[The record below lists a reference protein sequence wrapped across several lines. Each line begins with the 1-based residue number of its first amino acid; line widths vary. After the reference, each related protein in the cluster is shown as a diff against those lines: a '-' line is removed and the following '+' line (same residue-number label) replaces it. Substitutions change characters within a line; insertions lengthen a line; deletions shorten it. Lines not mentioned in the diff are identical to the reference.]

1 MTRATLF
8 QRGSAVLA
16 GIVLAGCGS
25 QSQHQHLTVGAVE
38 DAAKFGDATG
48 QMQLAS
54 ASGFSA
60 IALSSVWTRGLREP
74 VPAEL
79 AALRSATRAATTND
93 IRPIVA
99 VYSFS
104 SNTPLDFG
112 DRRDFAAYAAA
123 LVRALPGVRDVIV
136 GNEPNLNLFWLPQYD
151 VNGGDAAA
159 VAFEELLA
167 TTYDAVKKARPD
179 VQVIG
184 AGLGPRGSDDPS
196 APRATHSPTQFLLDL
211 GAAYRASGRD
221 RPIMDAF
228 AIHPYGENAR
238 IAPTLAHPHTKSIGI
253 ADYGKLVALLGRAFD
268 GTAQRGHDLPVVYG
282 EYGVETTVPAA
293 KQSLYSGSEVIPT
306 ADEATQAQFYGE
318 AIRLAACQPTVELL
332 LFFHVEDESRLAG
345 LQTGTRYADGS
356 PKSSLDPVRRAVRA
370 KVDC

>member
-1 MTRATLF
+1 MFLR
-8 QRGSAVLA
+8 RGGTVLV

-25 QSQHQHLTVGAVE
+25 QSQHPDLMVGAVE
-38 DAAKFGDATG
+38 DTAKFGDAG
-48 QMQLAS
+48 AQMRLAS
-54 ASGFSA
+54 DSGFRA

-74 VPAEL
+74 APAEL
-79 AALRSATRAATTND
+79 AALRSATRAATENH
-93 IRPIVA
+93 IRPLVA

-104 SNTPLDFG
+104 ANTPVHAV
-112 DRRDFAAYAAA
+112 DRRDFAAYTAA
-123 LVRALPGVRDVIV
+123 LLRDLPGVRDVIV

-151 VNGGDAAA
+151 ANGGDAAA
-159 VAFEELLA
+159 VAFEDLLA
-167 TTYDAVKKARPD
+167 TTYDAVKNARPD

-184 AGLGPRGSDDPS
+184 AGLSPRGSDDPA

-211 GAAYRASGRD
+211 GAAYRASRRD

-238 IAPTLAHPHTKSIGI
+238 IPPSLAHPRTKTIGI
-253 ADYGKLVALLGRAFD
+253 ADYGKLVALLGEAFD
-268 GTAQRGHDLPVVYG
+268 GTAQRGIDLPVVYG
-282 EYGVETTVPAA
+282 EYGVETTIPVA

-318 AIRLAACQPTVELL
+318 AIRFAACQPTVELL
-332 LFFHVEDESRLAG
+332 LFFHVVDESRLAG

-370 KVDC
+370 TANCAS